1 MKSWYGD
8 EGLERGRFGSLFFL
22 PFFSRRAEQPNAHP
36 HPAHMHCIACV
47 IVDAMFLFGTKG
59 AFVHVCCF
67 CVQCEP
73 FFSSYVCNR
82 ASPGVLLLQE

>member
-1 MKSWYGD
+1 
-8 EGLERGRFGSLFFL
+8 
-22 PFFSRRAEQPNAHP
+22 
-36 HPAHMHCIACV
+36 MHCIACV